1 MLSLIFL
8 HFSRFFLLEEKIAKL
23 QNKPYSRFQFHLLLL
38 KYLRLNIVCNHWNII
53 FLKGRDSFSPGLVG
67 LSITYALSISH
78 ALGFLVRV
86 TSEVET
92 NIVAAERL
100 KEFENIPKEDDWIK
114 DCNATD
120 DVSDWPKNGKIEFVE
135 YSLRYRQVSPYFF
148 QQVS

>member
-1 MLSLIFL
+1 
-8 HFSRFFLLEEKIAKL
+8 
-23 QNKPYSRFQFHLLLL
+23 
-38 KYLRLNIVCNHWNII
+38 
-53 FLKGRDSFSPGLVG
+53 
-67 LSITYALSISH
+67 
-78 ALGFLVRV
+78 V

-114 DCNATD
+114 DWKATD
-120 DVSDWPKNGKIEFVE
+120 NVNDWPKNGKIEFVE